1 MTISTQLK
9 ECFDYVSGSARSA
22 NQAGHTITTISGNTQ
37 TVSVPGAPIPNLVQP
52 QPDQPYLIETDP
64 KFTHYKTF
72 ISSDYLLGRLS
83 LDPQKVQK
91 RLGDGFY
98 EQKLINDQIAELT
111 GKRFLDG
118 YASNE
123 AQYKALMEAGVA
135 SAAQFQ
141 LTPGIALSAAQMA
154 ALTSDIVWLVE
165 QEVTLP
171 DGSRTKVLA
180 PVVYLSR
187 ASAEDIAPTGA
198 LISGKDIDLTINGNL
213 HNGGTLQAS
222 NKLIVQANDIANTG
236 DIRSTGKDGSTILVA
251 QNDILNNGGSIAG
264 HRVGILAGR
273 DVAMSTAAS
282 SVTGVHGTNTTLG
295 RVASVTADQLSVQAG
310 RDLNLAAT
318 AINTTGDAA
327 LAAGRDLNLTAVN
340 TQSSYNAT
348 YDNDNHL
355 YQTQTQVNGSAINA
369 RGKLALIA
377 GQDINAAAA
386 YANAGGQLVAAAG
399 RDVHIGTAQQTGSV
413 DQATYFTSKG
423 MLSSSSD
430 RSQTNVNTR
439 TAVGSTLSG
448 DSMIIQA
455 GRDIGV
461 TGSNIVATND
471 VDLYAKNNVT
481 ISTAQNTS
489 DSSYRLEEKTS
500 GMFSSGGVGVTIGSK
515 NQQTA
520 QTSQQTTQTGSTIGS
535 TDGNIRVSAGN
546 AYTQTGSDVIAPK
559 GDIGIAAK
567 SVDITAAT
575 ETMHATQDSKFK
587 QSGVTVAV
595 TNPVISAVQTAQQMN
610 RAASQTSDGRMQV
623 LAGAVTALSTYN
635 AVDAVSK
642 NPGAAGGVN
651 VSVSLGSSKSQSHSE
666 QSSTS
671 AKGSNVAAGGNLNIV
686 ATGAG
691 KDSNINVIGSNISA
705 GNNAALRADG
715 DINLQAAQNT
725 YEQHSSNSS
734 SSASVG
740 VGYGTT
746 TGFTVNAS
754 ASQGKGRADGSDVSY
769 TNTHVNAGNQL
780 VIASGGDTNLKGAT
794 ASSQQ
799 VIAAVGGNLNIES
812 LQDTSTYDSK
822 QQNVG
827 VGVTIPIGPGAGG
840 INVSGGKSKIDSNF
854 QSVTEQSGIK
864 VGDGGFDITVKGN
877 TDLKGAVIASTD
889 KAVQDAKNSFVTDSL
904 TQSDIQNSASYSANS
919 VSVTGGVGTQPAG
932 NQGTGIGFGHDSGN
946 ASSTSQ
952 SGISGIA
959 GNSDV
964 RTGDKESGVGKI
976 FDQAKVQKDI
986 DAQTQIT
993 LAFSQQAPKAIGTFA
1008 DSRANALK
1016 EQARTEPDPDK
1027 QAALLADAKEW
1038 EENGKWRIALH
1049 SAAGALSGGVAGALG
1064 AGATASAATLL
1075 TDLQNNIRDGLINA
1089 GVDPATANLTS
1100 QAIAMGTAAG
1110 MGALASGGSAAG
1122 AGMGLAVDSNN
1133 RRLHPTETQMIKD
1146 NAARFAKKIYGTDN
1160 PTQDQITAATAML
1173 ANTAQNLVDYN
1184 FGYDVPYFKQAEDFL
1199 HVLQS
1204 EYAAQSSNL
1213 SIGNG
1218 QYLFYATNEQKNQPW
1233 LNSSGV
1239 DKEIAGVI
1247 VKAPIKQAETTG
1259 INAIK
1264 RDPATSL
1271 PLDDEGRYSQQ
1282 YVIDGKTYSAKY
1294 FPCPR
1299 ASAGCGGQNM
1309 DMSDPQTAAYI
1320 KALDKKVFDDIGKGA
1335 TLVAIANPLG
1345 ALGAAA
1351 GFMGQASSIAS
1362 GMVNDSVGQA
1372 TIKELGQAGA
1382 QKYLE
1387 AVFGLPAAAAVR
1399 ITAIIDLAGGWAA
1412 FVGRANAEFVE
1423 KGK

>member
-1 MTISTQLK
+1 
-9 ECFDYVSGSARSA
+9 
-22 NQAGHTITTISGNTQ
+22 
-37 TVSVPGAPIPNLVQP
+37 
-52 QPDQPYLIETDP
+52 
-64 KFTHYKTF
+64 
-72 ISSDYLLGRLS
+72 
-83 LDPQKVQK
+83 
-91 RLGDGFY
+91 
-98 EQKLINDQIAELT
+98 
-111 GKRFLDG
+111 
-118 YASNE
+118 
-123 AQYKALMEAGVA
+123 ME
-135 SAAQFQ
+135 
-141 LTPGIALSAAQMA
+141 
-154 ALTSDIVWLVE
+154 D
-165 QEVTLP
+165 
-171 DGSRTKVLA
+171 VLA
-180 PVVYLSR
+180 RY
-187 ASAEDIAPTGA
+187 
-198 LISGKDIDLTINGNL
+198 
-213 HNGGTLQAS
+213 
-222 NKLIVQANDIANTG
+222 
-236 DIRSTGKDGSTILVA
+236 
-251 QNDILNNGGSIAG
+251 
-264 HRVGILAGR
+264 
-273 DVAMSTAAS
+273 
-282 SVTGVHGTNTTLG
+282 
-295 RVASVTADQLSVQAG
+295 
-310 RDLNLAAT
+310 
-318 AINTTGDAA
+318 
-327 LAAGRDLNLTAVN
+327 
-340 TQSSYNAT
+340 
-348 YDNDNHL
+348 
-355 YQTQTQVNGSAINA
+355 INA
-369 RGKLALIA
+369 S
-377 GQDINAAAA
+377 
-386 YANAGGQLVAAAG
+386 GQLVAAAG

-430 RSQTNVNTR
+430 RSQTNVSTS

-448 DSMIIQA
+448 DSLIIQA

-471 VDLYAKNNVT
+471 VDLHAKNNVT
-481 ISTAQNTS
+481 ISSAQNTS
-489 DSSYRLEEKTS
+489 DSRYRLEEKTS

-575 ETMHATQDSKFK
+575 ETMSATQDSKFK

-595 TNPVISAVQTAQQMN
+595 TNPVISAVQTGQQMG

-642 NPGAAGGVN
+642 NQSTAGGVN

-686 ATGAG
+686 ATGGG

-705 GNNAALRADG
+705 GNNAKLIADN
-715 DINLQAAQNT
+715 DINLQAAKST

-740 VGYGTT
+740 VGFGTT
-746 TGFTVNAS
+746 TGFSVNAS
-754 ASQGKGRADGSDVSY
+754 ASQGRGKADGSDVSY
-769 TNTHVNAGNQL
+769 SNTHVTAGNQL
-780 VIASGGDTNLKGAT
+780 VIASGGDTNMKGAT
-794 ASSQQ
+794 ASGQQ
-799 VIAAVGGNLNIES
+799 VIAGVGGSLNIES
-812 LQDTSTYDSK
+812 LQDSSTYNSTQK
-822 QQNVG
+822 NVG
-827 VGVTIPIGPGAGG
+827 VGVTIPIGAGAGG

-864 VGDGGFDITVKGN
+864 AGDGGFAINVQGN

-889 KAVQDAKNSFVTDSL
+889 KAVQDAKNSFVTGSL

-932 NQGTGIGFGHDSGN
+932 NQGTGIGFGHDSGD

-964 RTGDKESGVGKI
+964 RTGDKESGIAPI
-976 FDQAKVQKDI
+976 FDANKVQRDI

-1016 EQARTEPDPDK
+1016 EQARTESDPDK
-1027 QAALLADAKEW
+1027 QAALLADAKDW
-1038 EENGKWRIALH
+1038 GENGKWRIALH

-1146 NAARFAKKIYGTDN
+1146 NAARFAKKIYSTDN

-1204 EYAAQSSNL
+1204 EYAAQSPNL

-1259 INAIK
+1259 INTIK

-1309 DMSDPQTAAYI
+1309 DMSDPQTAAYM
-1320 KALDKKVFDDIGKGA
+1320 KALDKKIFDDINKGA
-1335 TLVAIANPLG
+1335 TYAGIANPVGAIGLMAGILG
-1345 ALGAAA
+1345 T
-1351 GFMGQASSIAS
+1351 IAS
-1362 GMVNDSVGQA
+1362 VGSGYVDGKTGNVVAKEAMQKAAQQYLQNVYGMG
-1372 TIKELGQAGA
+1372 
-1382 QKYLE
+1382 E
-1387 AVFGLPAAAAVR
+1387 AVASRVVSLV
-1399 ITAIIDLAGGWAA
+1399 DLGGGWQA
-1412 FVGRANAEFVE
+1412 FVDRTQQQAKDMFRSE
-1423 KGK
+1423 K